1 MKSQY
6 LLAAGLTL
14 FLPSLVVAQS
24 ASREAGWDFG
34 GSVIYQLSQDVDF
47 EGGSVLSLED
57 DIGAAIEFGYRFNP
71 RFELQFMLD
80 WNSAEYHGTL
90 QSAQFPNV
98 TADISGDMES
108 FTPRLNGVFNFMEG
122 PLTPYVIGG
131 VGWSFIDTNI
141 PTGQVSVGCWWDP
154 WWGQICTPYQ
164 PTLDVDGFTY
174 ELGLGVRWDIGDHYS
189 LKLAYEKS
197 WFELDHASSTPDL
210 DLVKAG
216 FYVRY

>member
-1 MKSQY
+1 
-6 LLAAGLTL
+6 
-14 FLPSLVVAQS
+14 
-24 ASREAGWDFG
+24 
-34 GSVIYQLSQDVDF
+34 
-47 EGGSVLSLED
+47 
-57 DIGAAIEFGYRFNP
+57 
-71 RFELQFMLD
+71 
-80 WNSAEYHGTL
+80 
-90 QSAQFPNV
+90 V

-122 PLTPYVIGG
+122 PLTPYVIAG